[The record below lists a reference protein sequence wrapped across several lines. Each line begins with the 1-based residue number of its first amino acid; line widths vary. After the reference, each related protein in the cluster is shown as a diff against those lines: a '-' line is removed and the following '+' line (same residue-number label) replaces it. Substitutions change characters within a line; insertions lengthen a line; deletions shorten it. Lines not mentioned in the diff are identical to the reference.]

1 MTVGYPLQVSGYV
14 TQDKF
19 LVGRPLTTL
28 EHYLG
33 FHGGRLGG
41 GATFVRL
48 DRLPL
53 ESEFELAAYSMT
65 AQHRHS
71 TPGGLDIAKLKQ
83 IAIGQWRLSGGDR
96 LIKVLPGIAHNPAMT
111 DDAQYPPGTGVPQ
124 WRIVGVRIPGTI
136 VAEVASG
143 ETYMPRL

>member
-1 MTVGYPLQVSGYV
+1 MTVGYPLPVSGYV

-19 LVGRPLTTL
+19 LIGRPLTIL

-33 FHGGRLGG
+33 FHGGRLGA
-41 GATFVRL
+41 GATFVKL

-71 TPGGLDIAKLKQ
+71 TPAGLDIAKLKQ
-83 IAIGQWRLSGGDR
+83 LAIGQWRLNGGDR
-96 LIKVLPGIAHNPAMT
+96 LVKILPGIAHDPGMT
-111 DDAQYPPGTGVPQ
+111 DDDQYPPGAGVPQ

-136 VAEVASG
+136 VAEVAAG
-143 ETYMPRL
+143 ATYMPTL